1 MRWRAVVE
9 SVKLLKVARNSWE
22 RVRHFRTD
30 SRKKP
35 NKD

>member
-9 SVKLLKVARNSWE
+9 FLKVARNSWE

-30 SRKKP
+30 SRNKP